1 MRLIVLASNGLNV
14 FWILIAL
21 IAFFAIVALVVFFL
35 RKYLKISNK
44 NEKPTDEVKIAD
56 ENLSRY
62 LQDVDDDETKKQFDN
77 YAKEHQNDLDENEK
91 ENK

>member
-1 MRLIVLASNGLNV
+1 MKLIVLASSGLSV
-14 FWILIAL
+14 FWILICL
-21 IAFFAIVALVVFFL
+21 IAFFAIVALIVFFL

-44 NEKPTDEVKIAD
+44 NEKPNDEVKIAD

-77 YAKEHQNDLDENEK
+77 YVKEHQNDLEKNEK

>member
-1 MRLIVLASNGLNV
+1 MKLIILANNLSVLWVLIGLV
-14 FWILIAL
+14 
-21 IAFFAIVALVVFFL
+21 AFFGLIALVVFFL

-44 NEKPTDEVKIAD
+44 NDKPTDETKIAD

-62 LQDVDDDETKKQFDN
+62 LQDVDDDATQKQFDE
-77 YAKEHQNDLDENEK
+77 YSKEHQEDLKDDEK